1 MKKKLIAL
9 TMVLLVLVSC
19 LLSNSGT
26 KINAAVKED
35 KTIALEK
42 PSFSYYISD
51 KAATK
56 KNKAVKLNV
65 KSSKANNISEDDKWI
80 EENKLTLNTYE
91 VPNYYGNNA
100 TGNLPEELDTEWN
113 DLFITSAF
121 YDATYIYCTYGADYS
136 EGYVLNIYNAKTME
150 LKYSLDFSA
159 YRYSPQYIKADY
171 DFIQQRINWA
181 TIKGGVLYV
190 SHSHSTYAKSS
201 KNMNGYITA
210 IKLSDKSVL
219 WRTKAL
225 VSNANNFLMVGNVL
239 ITGYGFTDEP
249 DYLYQ
254 IDSNTGKVLNKQLL
268 KSAASYLIK
277 KGKYIYVHTYNTDYK
292 FEIVQ

>member
-9 TMVLLVLVSC
+9 TMVLLALVSC
-19 LLSNSGT
+19 LFSNSGT

-65 KSSKANNISEDDKWI
+65 KSSKANNISEDEKWI

-136 EGYVLNIYNAKTME
+136 KGYVLNIYNAKTW
-150 LKYSLDFSA
+150 
-159 YRYSPQYIKADY
+159 
-171 DFIQQRINWA
+171 N
-181 TIKGGVLYV
+181 
-190 SHSHSTYAKSS
+190 
-201 KNMNGYITA
+201 
-210 IKLSDKSVL
+210 
-219 WRTKAL
+219 
-225 VSNANNFLMVGNVL
+225 
-239 ITGYGFTDEP
+239 
-249 DYLYQ
+249 
-254 IDSNTGKVLNKQLL
+254 
-268 KSAASYLIK
+268 
-277 KGKYIYVHTYNTDYK
+277 
-292 FEIVQ
+292 